1 MNYGKPHRIPIRK
14 ILLASSDNPTSMN
27 AESTKPA
34 TSFWVVAI
42 IALIWNGMG
51 AAAYLGTVT
60 MSQETLD
67 AMPEAQRN
75 IVTSTPAWATGAF
88 ALAVWGG
95 LLASLLLLIRKKL
108 ATTVFIASFVGIVV
122 QMAHAL
128 FMTNSIEV
136 YGPGGFV
143 MPVLVLAFG
152 AYLIYFSRNATANGI
167 LQ

>member
-1 MNYGKPHRIPIRK
+1 M
-14 ILLASSDNPTSMN
+14 TT
-27 AESTKPA
+27 EQTKPA

-51 AAAYLGTVT
+51 AAAYLSSVT
-60 MSQETLD
+60 MSPETLE
-67 AMPEAQRN
+67 ALPEAQRN
-75 IVTSTPAWATGAF
+75 IITSTPAWATGAF

-95 LLASLLLLIRKKL
+95 LFGSLLLLMRKKL
-108 ATTVFIASFVGIVV
+108 ATPVLVASFAGIVV
-122 QMAHAL
+122 QMSHAF

-136 YGPGGFV
+136 YGPGGMI
-143 MPVLVLAFG
+143 MPVMVLAIG

>member
-1 MNYGKPHRIPIRK
+1 MTTEP
-14 ILLASSDNPTSMN
+14 
-27 AESTKPA
+27 TKPA

-42 IALIWNGMG
+42 LALIWNGMG

-60 MSQETLD
+60 MTQETLD

-75 IVTSTPAWATGAF
+75 LVMSTPSWATGAF

-95 LLASLLLLIRKKL
+95 LVASLLLLMRKKF
-108 ATTVFIASFVGIVV
+108 ATTVFIASFAGIVV
-122 QMAHAL
+122 QMSHAF

-136 YGPGGFV
+136 YGPGGMI
-143 MPVLVLAFG
+143 MPVMVLAFG

>member
-1 MNYGKPHRIPIRK
+1 M
-14 ILLASSDNPTSMN
+14 T
-27 AESTKPA
+27 AETNKPA

-42 IALIWNGMG
+42 LALIWNGMG

-60 MSQETLD
+60 MSQEALD

-95 LLASLLLLIRKKL
+95 LVASLLLLMRKKL
-108 ATTVFIASFVGIVV
+108 ATSVFIISFAGIVV
-122 QMAHAL
+122 QMCHAF

-136 YGPGGFV
+136 YGPGGLI

-152 AYLIYFSRNATANGI
+152 AYLIYFSRNAAANGI

>member
-1 MNYGKPHRIPIRK
+1 
-14 ILLASSDNPTSMN
+14 MN
-27 AESTKPA
+27 AEPIKPA

-51 AAAYLGTVT
+51 AASYLGTVT
-60 MSQETLD
+60 MSPETLE

-75 IVTSTPAWATGAF
+75 ILTSTPSWATGAF

-95 LLASLLLLIRKKL
+95 LVASLLLLIRKKL
-108 ATTVFIASFVGIVV
+108 ATILFIVSFAGIVV
-122 QMAHAL
+122 QMSHAL

-143 MPVLVLAFG
+143 MPVLVLGFG